1 MSEPSVELRSPATL
15 PTLHRASSSLV
26 NVATSRS
33 KTDPHPSDLNR
44 DDRTGSHRRN
54 QSSRVRTRDKIASQ
68 AHSYRQHARDTVQS
82 AIELKPPISLD
93 HLLRREKRG
102 HNAGKQGSSSAAQ
115 PSQEESGNIISH
127 EIPLEQAKW
136 RIPVGPAELAK
147 VRDTNVQREADLR
160 ESLKHVE
167 DTAMSSIRE
176 LDTTYYAVLEKAATL
191 RSTVSSLQRL
201 SEESHRLNS
210 DFKRESATL
219 ERQAAQS
226 LDSLDGYNAQE
237 QTINDLVAKLEN
249 AQSKRERLNKRLEH
263 AQHRMEQFELR
274 SKELSRVRRRQF
286 RAIYM
291 SVISLIIL
299 ICALVFAKNRHYTGG
314 HIAKTRPNGTLVE
327 SIASRVNGAAT
338 LPHASQKDPYLDKLF
353 DRL

>member
-1 MSEPSVELRSPATL
+1 
-15 PTLHRASSSLV
+15 V
-26 NVATSRS
+26 NVTTSRS
-33 KTDPHPSDLNR
+33 KTDPHPSDLNL

-68 AHSYRQHARDTVQS
+68 AHTYRQHARDTVQS

-93 HLLRREKRG
+93 HLLRRERRG
-102 HNAGKQGSSSAAQ
+102 PNASKQASSSAAQ
-115 PSQEESGNIISH
+115 TSREEQGHIISH
-127 EIPLEQAKW
+127 EAPLEQAKW
-136 RIPVGPAELAK
+136 KTPVGPAELAK

-176 LDTTYYAVLEKAATL
+176 LDTTYYAVLEKAAML
-191 RSTVSSLQRL
+191 RSTVSNLQRL
-201 SEESHRLNS
+201 SEESQRLNS
-210 DFKRESATL
+210 DFKKESATL

-226 LDSLDGYNAQE
+226 LDSLDGYNTQE
-237 QTINDLVAKLEN
+237 QTINDLVTKLES

-263 AQHRMEQFELR
+263 AQHRMERFELR

-286 RAIYM
+286 RAIYL
-291 SVISLIIL
+291 SAISLVIL
-299 ICALVFAKNRHYTGG
+299 ICALIFAKNRNDTGG
-314 HIAKTRPNGTLVE
+314 HIVQIIPDSKLVE
-327 SIASRVNGAAT
+327 IIASRVTEAV
-338 LPHASQKDPYLDKLF
+338 ASPSTSDNDPYLDKLF